1 MFNFSFI
8 ETFLIQTWII
18 FVNADKRGLFRVS
31 LNKYQNFEFNPFNI
45 SQTGACRILWTNDTD
60 IAVLTYTWYEHDG
73 IFKYWR
79 ILTAEDSLEQYRLA
93 WVYLFWSDMGLFGG
107 DWDTSND
114 VLSQIKHRG
123 HIPSANYLFSLCQT
137 IIPAKASSFVTFFVC
152 LCDLLEKTPCTHILK
167 KDKTK
172 FLKIEKWQHP
182 LRKKVYSEK
191 LFKKRNIYI
200 IYLRL

>member
-8 ETFLIQTWII
+8 ETFLIQTLII

-45 SQTGACRILWTNDTD
+45 SQTDACWILWTNDTD

-79 ILTAEDSLEQYRLA
+79 ILTAEDSLEQYRFA

-123 HIPSANYLFSLCQT
+123 HLPSANYLFFLCQT

-152 LCDLLEKTPCTHILK
+152 LCNLLEKTPPISWR
-167 KDKTK
+167 KTK
-172 FLKIEKWQHP
+172 QNF
-182 LRKKVYSEK
+182 
-191 LFKKRNIYI
+191 
-200 IYLRL
+200 